1 MPRTETLHSK
11 KAIQSILEQ
20 QENIEEVNPADLQ
33 LFVNIYLEEVSNAEH
48 NYTKMYENAKKEIML
63 IKK

>member
-33 LFVNIYLEEVSNAEH
+33 LFVNIYLEEVSNVEH
-48 NYTKMYENAKKEIML
+48 NYTKMYENANKEIML
-63 IKK
+63 IKR

>member
-20 QENIEEVNPADLQ
+20 QENIEEVNPADIQ
-33 LFVNIYLEEVSNAEH
+33 LFVNIYFEEVSNVEH
-48 NYTKMYENAKKEIML
+48 NYTKMYENANKEIML